1 MLPRTNALPGDVLQC
16 PPVPARPGCVLR
28 ACPVCVSCVSCVP
41 TFCPGVFPL
50 RRGSHWASNFH
61 GHMLPSPSFRPLF
74 CTAHSEVKVAVIVGF
89 SEDRMM
95 DFPELYPYHIV
106 PAHPHRFSHVERRV
120 HGQLVTQKSVTSFGS
135 SRSAPIIPPMPNSAG
150 RPPQNFSLCMRA
162 SFQLSWRRIEPKR
175 SASGQCHPMRALN
188 HGALSQPPRLLSCSP
203 R

>member
-1 MLPRTNALPGDVLQC
+1 MFSNA
-16 PPVPARPGCVLR
+16 PPSRPG
-28 ACPVCVSCVSCVP
+28 PGVSCVRVLCACPACPACLHFVRGFSLCV
-41 TFCPGVFPL
+41 GA
-50 RRGSHWASNFH
+50 HNWASNFH
-61 GHMLPSPSFRPLF
+61 GYMLPSPSFRPLF

-188 HGALSQPPRLLSCSP
+188 HGALSQPPRLLSCLP